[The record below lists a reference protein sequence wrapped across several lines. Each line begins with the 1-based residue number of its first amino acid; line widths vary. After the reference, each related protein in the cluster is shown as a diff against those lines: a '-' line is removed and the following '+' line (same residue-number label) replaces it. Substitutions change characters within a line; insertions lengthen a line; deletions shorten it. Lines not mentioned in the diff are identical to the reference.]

1 MRETQKEKDFRG
13 RMKNI
18 AKQAE
23 YEDYILHPGEKPLPP
38 YCYTPLCPDERYRTP
53 PAKKKKRKEVTENAE
68 HGSDSMSILHHTRKI
83 KRQVAKYRDL

>member
-1 MRETQKEKDFRG
+1 MIGEKMRETQKEKDFRG

-38 YCYTPLCPDERYRTP
+38 YCYTPLCPDKRYRTP
-53 PAKKKKRKEVTENAE
+53 PIKK
-68 HGSDSMSILHHTRKI
+68 
-83 KRQVAKYRDL
+83 

>member
-1 MRETQKEKDFRG
+1 MKETQKEKDFRG

-53 PAKKKKRKEVTENAE
+53 PAKKK
-68 HGSDSMSILHHTRKI
+68 
-83 KRQVAKYRDL
+83 